1 MKHVHCTRTGL
12 LRAAVVRSV
21 LLILTLST
29 ATNWAFAQRPDVG
42 GKRDLKVMTV
52 NSYIGADFSPLTTLN
67 PSDPD
72 FGVKFLTGV
81 ATIYGRILASNFPV
95 RAEAIARQIALRG
108 PDVIALQEVILIRR
122 QSPGDAIAGGTTAA
136 TNVVLDYLQILL
148 AALEHQGAH
157 YAVASA
163 SQDLDVEVPLA
174 TGPGTFDDLRL
185 TDREVILVRTDLPPG
200 YLRTTN
206 PQNGNYA
213 AGLPLPIGITVLR
226 GWCSIDLQVRGRQ
239 LRVINTHLEEALPP
253 FLPDIQGF
261 QAFELLSGPANTN
274 LPVVLA
280 GDLNSDAYGNYGPS
294 VYPLLTSFG
303 GFNDAW
309 SVARPGELGL
319 TWGHDQFLAD
329 PRVLFSLRIDDVLYR
344 GSQLHASDAETIDL
358 MIRAT
363 PPPLWFSDHAA
374 VIAELEIR

>member
-1 MKHVHCTRTGL
+1 MKHLLCTRTGL

-29 ATNWAFAQRPDVG
+29 ATNWAFAQHPDVG
-42 GKRDLKVMTV
+42 GKRDLDVMTV
-52 NSYIGADFSPLTTLN
+52 NLYVGADFSPLTTLS
-67 PSDPD
+67 PSDPN
-72 FGVKFLTGV
+72 FQAKFLTGV

-95 RAEAIARQIALRG
+95 RAEAIARQVALRG
-108 PDVIALQEVILIRR
+108 PDVIALQEVSLIRR
-122 QSPGDAIAGGTTAA
+122 QSPGDGGTTPA
-136 TNVVLDYLQILL
+136 TNVVADYLQILM

-174 TGPGTFDDLRL
+174 TSLTTFDDLRL

-200 YLRTTN
+200 YLRATN
-206 PQNGNYA
+206 PQDGNYA

-239 LRVINTHLEEALPP
+239 LRVINTHLEEALPA

-261 QAFELLSGPANTN
+261 QAFELLSGPANTD

-309 SVARPGELGL
+309 TVARPGELGL
-319 TWGHDQFLAD
+319 NWGHDQFLAD
-329 PRVLFSLRIDDVLYR
+329 PSVLFSLRINYVLYR
-344 GSQLHASDAETIDL
+344 GRQLHASDAETIDL

-374 VIAELEIR
+374 VTAELEIR